1 MANRTVRSRFPQR
14 TRRQTDWALGLHFAA
29 PVNIPANS
37 KVLLTAFN
45 PVTLTNHAPGTIVR
59 TRGIV
64 SIVTDNAGASE
75 EQFGGL
81 GCRFVSATAA
91 ALGVTA
97 LPGPV
102 SDFLDDEWFV
112 LESFIQQTQLA
123 TAVGEVRG
131 RQYIIDSKA
140 MRKFGSDVA
149 LVVMAENGHAT
160 EAFQLGIALRFLIKA
175 G

>member
-1 MANRTVRSRFPQR
+1 M
-14 TRRQTDWALGLHFAA
+14 
-29 PVNIPANS
+29 
-37 KVLLTAFN
+37 
-45 PVTLTNHAPGTIVR
+45 
-59 TRGIV
+59 V
-64 SIVTDNAGASE
+64 SIITDNAANSE

-102 SDFLDDEWFV
+102 TNFLDDEWFV
-112 LESFIQQTQLA
+112 LQPFIQQTQLA
-123 TAVGEVRG
+123 TAVGEIRG

-140 MRKFGSDVA
+140 MRKFGGDVA
-149 LVVMAENGHAT
+149 LVVMAENGHASD
-160 EAFQLGIALRFLIKA
+160 AFQLGIALRFLIKA